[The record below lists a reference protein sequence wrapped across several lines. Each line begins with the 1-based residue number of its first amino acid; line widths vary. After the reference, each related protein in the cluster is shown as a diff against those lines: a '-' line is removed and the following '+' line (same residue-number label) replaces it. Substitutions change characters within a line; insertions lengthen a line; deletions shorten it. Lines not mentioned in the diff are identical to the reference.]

1 VEKVWKTY
9 ELRPAPGEKGEL
21 VPDEDMAAFRK
32 ATTLCITGWAVISLT
47 LLLMGVPFVLAFL
60 TAFYTPQIGFSC
72 RSLTFTVYVIT
83 QISQMFLWMWA
94 FAGPPQEGTVVS
106 FLRKG
111 GILHRKGFF
120 TPTEAKTLWSRET
133 VFSVK
138 SAWAILWYSLATV
151 FGLGGVFTAIGGTMM
166 QLMVV
171 FRSGKCDI
179 NAQWW
184 TKLSSNVP
192 AILSTNY
199 ALEIDYANKY
209 WKSCR
214 ITATLFLGAVAFCG
228 WWYQRRLRD
237 VFRRLVHD
245 IGDPKTDRED
255 VKAAMTS
262 SNCRSKSVS
271 S

>member
-1 VEKVWKTY
+1 MV
-9 ELRPAPGEKGEL
+9 
-21 VPDEDMAAFRK
+21 AFCK
-32 ATTLCITGWAVISLT
+32 ATTLCITSWAVISLT

-60 TAFYTPQIGFSC
+60 TAFYTPQMGFSC

-94 FAGPPQEGTVVS
+94 FAGPPQEETVVS

-111 GILHRKGFF
+111 GILHRKGLF
-120 TPTEAKTLWSRET
+120 TPTEAQTLWPREI

-138 SAWAILWYSLATV
+138 SAWAILWDSLATV

-184 TKLSSNVP
+184 TKPSSNVP
-192 AILSTNY
+192 VILLQTMLWRSIMQINTGRVVELQQLY
-199 ALEIDYANKY
+199 SWE
-209 WKSCR
+209 
-214 ITATLFLGAVAFCG
+214 
-228 WWYQRRLRD
+228 RLPSAD
-237 VFRRLVHD
+237 GG
-245 IGDPKTDRED
+245 IKEG
-255 VKAAMTS
+255 
-262 SNCRSKSVS
+262 
-271 S
+271 

>member
-179 NAQWW
+179 NANGGRNQVAM
-184 TKLSSNVP
+184 S
-192 AILSTNY
+192 
-199 ALEIDYANKY
+199 
-209 WKSCR
+209 R
-214 ITATLFLGAVAFCG
+214 RFFLQTMLWRSIMQINTGRVVELQQLYS
-228 WWYQRRLRD
+228 WERLPSAD
-237 VFRRLVHD
+237 GG
-245 IGDPKTDRED
+245 IKEG
-255 VKAAMTS
+255 
-262 SNCRSKSVS
+262 
-271 S
+271 